1 MLFMGQD
8 ASVTDSLMNPKLLP
22 VCLLFVCQ
30 FQLFAQATANE
41 TVILWS
47 TVYPVA
53 SMLSRTPK
61 RCQHQ
66 TTAIERPQKRRYSTG
81 LTTTF
86 CRTAVIER
94 EIGLKPDGF
103 IKIIAAT
110 FLSGLLV

>member
-1 MLFMGQD
+1 MPHEGLNQAQVPALIRQTITGRMPQRMLHTG
-8 ASVTDSLMNPKLLP
+8 ARIV
-22 VCLLFVCQ
+22 
-30 FQLFAQATANE
+30 
-41 TVILWS
+41 S
-47 TVYPVA
+47 TPA
-53 SMLSRTPK
+53 ARRK
-61 RCQHQ
+61 
-66 TTAIERPQKRRYSTG
+66 KKRYSTR